1 MLHLF
6 SNLLIEFLV
15 KKLVIALIYSTLSTA
30 YYHYDTVHYLVSEL
44 RADINMPSSANR
56 TTALHKAAVCGM
68 LQLTQ
73 LLLHHGADVNAL
85 SNSGWI
91 PMHNAVMSY
100 CQCPLYSSSS
110 TSSLMTSSSSA
121 GAAAAGSSGEAQQQ
135 QQQQAEPKQRE
146 HLAVIQLLAQAFV
159 IKNPDVEL
167 LPPAQ
172 PGQHFDVDMQALLRV
187 AMQQAR
193 ALVAPTAAAAAAIGN
208 GFTGSGSS
216 STATAQQQQ
225 LQSNGLQKVELL
237 QRAHEEMQTD
247 SSNGMVDIR
256 AV

>member
-1 MLHLF
+1 
-6 SNLLIEFLV
+6 
-15 KKLVIALIYSTLSTA
+15 
-30 YYHYDTVHYLVSEL
+30 VHYLVSEL

-85 SNSGWI
+85 STSGWT

-100 CQCPLYSSSS
+100 CQCPLYSGSSIS
-110 TSSLMTSSSSA
+110 LNNTSNNSSA
-121 GAAAAGSSGEAQQQ
+121 AAAAGGSSSSGEAQQQ

-146 HLAVIQLLAQAFV
+146 HLAVIQLLAHAFAS
-159 IKNPDVEL
+159 KNPDVEL
-167 LPPAQ
+167 LPPEH

-193 ALVAPTAAAAAAIGN
+193 AAQGGALNAPAAIAN
-208 GFTGSGSS
+208 GFIGSGGSS
-216 STATAQQQQ
+216 SAVQQQQQQ
-225 LQSNGLQKVELL
+225 LQQQQPASNGLQKVEML
-237 QRAHEEMQTD
+237 QRAHEEMRGD
-247 SSNGMVDIR
+247 SSDSMAVDVR